1 MHRIDVLGS
10 QMAYVDAGPQGAAAD
25 APVDEP
31 VDEPVV
37 LFLHGNPT
45 SSYLWCNVIPHVAPA
60 ARCVAPDLIGFG
72 QSDKPAIAY
81 RAADH
86 ARYLDAFIRA
96 LGLREVVLVLHDWGS
111 ALGFDWARRH
121 EASVHG
127 LVFMEF
133 IRPFPT
139 WADFAAPGDRRLGLF
154 QAFRDP
160 DRARKLLIED
170 NAFIEQV
177 LPGGVVRGL
186 APACHDAYRRPFLD
200 PAHREPIRRF
210 PCELPIAGEPVDVY
224 AMVTAYHDWLLETSV
239 PKLMFWARPGA
250 LIPAERAAWYV
261 RRLRNLQAVELGEGR
276 HFLPEDHPDAIGMRI
291 ADWLADLSRHAS

>member
-1 MHRIDVLGS
+1 MPQTMSRIDVLGS
-10 QMAYVDAGPQGAAAD
+10 QMAYVDVGPRD
-25 APVDEP
+25 A
-31 VDEPVV
+31 PVV

-45 SSYLWCNVIPHVAPA
+45 SSYLWRNVIPHVAPA

-81 RAADH
+81 RVADH
-86 ARYLDAFIRA
+86 ARYLEGFIRA
-96 LGLREVVLVLHDWGS
+96 LGLGEVVLVLHDWGS

-121 EASVHG
+121 EASVRG

-139 WADFAAPGDRRLGLF
+139 WADFAERGDRRSGLF

-160 DRARKLLIED
+160 DHGRKLLIED

-177 LPGGVVRGL
+177 LPGAIVRGL
-186 APACHDAYRRPFLD
+186 AAADHDAYRRPFLD

-210 PCELPIAGEPVDVY
+210 PCELPIAGEPADVY
-224 AMVTAYHDWLLETSV
+224 AMVTAYHDWLLETAV
-239 PKLMFWARPGA
+239 PKLMFWACPGA
-250 LIPAERAAWYV
+250 LIPVERAAWYAK
-261 RRLRNLQAVELGEGR
+261 RLRNLQAVEIGEGR
-276 HFLPEDHPDAIGMRI
+276 HYVQEDNPDAIGMGI
-291 ADWLADLSRHAS
+291 ADWLAGLSRQAS